1 MVYNNFMN
9 ETIRLKLK
17 ELPTDSGVYL
27 MKDASG
33 AIIYV
38 GKAKN
43 LKNRV
48 RSYFNSSPK
57 AEKVLMMVSKVFD
70 FEYLI
75 TRTEEEALVL
85 ENNLIKRHKPFYNI
99 LLKDDKLYPFLR
111 IDVTKDFPK
120 VEVIRRLKSDR
131 AKYFGPYMVGIS
143 AAEMLRLI
151 HSAFP
156 VRECSLNM
164 DRIPSNHRPCL
175 NAHIGRCL
183 APCSGNVTRQEYHR
197 VIRDVMSFLKGNDR
211 TIRENLEKKMNE
223 ASEAMQYEQAL
234 KYRDAIATLDKMI
247 RRQIAALPKDFNLDV
262 FGVASGGDGMAVATV
277 IVRGGKM
284 VGGEKFAIRDA
295 GLDLADTLSSFINRY
310 YDAGVVAEEVVS
322 AVDLPDAAALS
333 HLLSEKKGE
342 KVAVS
347 TPKAGVRRQLCDIAM
362 KNAMEFLSRS
372 TMELSR
378 KERMTTGACRQ
389 LADILS
395 LESPLDRIECFDI
408 SHTSGVDKVSS
419 MVVFKKGEKD
429 AKMYRTFRIKTV
441 EGNNDFACMKET
453 LSRRFERLKEGKDA
467 SFGERPDLLVIDGGI
482 GQVKYAMQAMR
493 EAGEEIPMIG
503 LAEREEIIVLPS
515 GEEIFL
521 PKSSFALRLLIR
533 IRDEAHRF
541 AITFHRKLRGKR
553 SVKSMLLGIEGMGE
567 KRVTALHKA
576 FGSLEELANAS
587 AEEIASVKGI
597 PRSVAQNIVAFFK
610 AEKEKK

>member
-1 MVYNNFMN
+1 MN
-9 ETIRLKLK
+9 DVIRIKLK
-17 ELPTDSGVYL
+17 ELPTDSGVY
-27 MKDASG
+27 MMRDQAG

-57 AEKVLMMVSKVFD
+57 AEKVLMMVKKVADFD
-70 FEYLI
+70 YLI

-85 ENNLIKRHKPFYNI
+85 ENNLIKLHKPFYNI

-111 IDVTKDFPK
+111 INVAEDFPR
-120 VEVIRRLKSDR
+120 VEVIRRLKHDNAR
-131 AKYFGPYMVGIS
+131 YFGPYMVGIS
-143 AAEMLRLI
+143 AQEMLRLI

-156 VRECSLNM
+156 IRECALNM
-164 DRIPSNHRPCL
+164 NKIPKSHRPCL
-175 NAHIGRCL
+175 NSHIGRCL
-183 APCSGNVTRQEYHR
+183 APCGGGVSREEYHA
-197 VIRDVMSFLKGNDR
+197 VIRDVISFLKGNDK
-211 TIRENLEKKMNE
+211 TIRENLEKKMTE
-223 ASEAMQYEQAL
+223 ASDAMQYEQAMH
-234 KYRDAIATLDKMI
+234 YRNALSSLDKMV

-284 VGGEKFAIRDA
+284 VGGEKFAIRD
-295 GLDLADTLSSFINRY
+295 GSIDLAGTLSSFINRY
-310 YDAGVVAEEVVS
+310 YDDGVVAEEVVS
-322 AVDLPDAAALS
+322 AVELPDAGALS
-333 HLLSEKKGE
+333 AILTEKKGE
-342 KVAVS
+342 KVLVS
-347 TPKAGVRRQLCDIAM
+347 TPKAGVRKQLADIAM
-362 KNAMEFLSRS
+362 SNAMEYLSRS
-372 TMELSR
+372 TKELSR

-395 LESPLDRIECFDI
+395 LNSTLDRIECFDI

-419 MVVFKKGEKD
+419 MVVFTKGEKD

-453 LSRRFERLKEGKDA
+453 LSRRFARLKEGKDS
-467 SFGERPDLLVIDGGI
+467 SFGVRPDLLVIDGGI
-482 GQVKYAMQAMR
+482 GQVRYAMEAMR
-493 EAGEEIPMIG
+493 EAGEDIPMIG
-503 LAEREEIIVLPS
+503 LAESEEIIVLPS

-521 PKSSFALRLLIR
+521 SKSSFALRLLIR

-553 SVKSMLLGIEGMGE
+553 SVKSMLLEVEGLGE
-567 KRVTALHKA
+567 RRIALLHKA
-576 FGSLEELANAS
+576 FGTLEELSNAT
-587 AEEIASVKGI
+587 AEEIAAVKGI
-597 PRSVAQNIVAFFK
+597 PAPIAKKVEEFFRT
-610 AEKEKK
+610 EKSKK

>member
-1 MVYNNFMN
+1 MN
-9 ETIRLKLK
+9 DVIRLKLK
-17 ELPTDSGVYL
+17 ELPIDSGVYL
-27 MKDASG
+27 MRDKAG

-57 AEKVLMMVSKVFD
+57 AEKVLAMVAKVEDFD
-70 FEYLI
+70 YLI

-85 ENNLIKRHKPFYNI
+85 ENNLIKVHKPFYNI

-111 IDVTKDFPK
+111 IDVSKDFPR
-120 VEVIRRLKSDR
+120 VEIIRRLKADNAR
-131 AKYFGPYMVGIS
+131 YFGPYMVGIS
-143 AAEMLRLI
+143 AQELLKLI

-156 VRECSLNM
+156 IRECGLNM
-164 DRIPSNHRPCL
+164 DKIPKNHRPCL

-183 APCSGNVTRQEYHR
+183 APCAGSVTREEYHR
-197 VIRDVMSFLKGNDR
+197 VVRDVMAFLKGNDK
-211 TIRENLEKKMNE
+211 TIRDNLEKKMEE
-223 ASEAMQYEQAL
+223 ASEAMQYEQAMR
-234 KYRDAIATLDKMI
+234 YRDALASLDKMI
-247 RRQIAALPKDFNLDV
+247 RRQIASLPKDFNLDV

-310 YDAGVVAEEVVS
+310 YDSGVVADEVVS
-322 AVDLPDAAALS
+322 AVDLPDAVALS
-333 HLLSEKKGE
+333 SILSEKKGE
-342 KVAVS
+342 KVLVS

-362 KNAMEFLSRS
+362 KNAMEYLSRS
-372 TMELSR
+372 TKELSR
-378 KERMTTGACRQ
+378 KERMTTGACRH
-389 LADILS
+389 LAEILS
-395 LESPLDRIECFDI
+395 LNSTLDRIECFDI

-419 MVVFKKGEKD
+419 MVVFTKGEKD

-467 SFGERPDLLVIDGGI
+467 SFGKRPDLLVIDGGI
-482 GQVKYAMQAMR
+482 GQVRYAMEAMT
-493 EAGEEIPMIG
+493 EAGENIPMIG

-521 PKSSFALRLLIR
+521 PKSGFALRLLIR

-553 SVKSMLLGIEGMGE
+553 SVKSMLLEVEGLGE

-576 FGSLEELANAS
+576 FGSLEELSNAS
-587 AEEIASVKGI
+587 AEEIARVKGI
-597 PRSVAQNIVAFFK
+597 PFPVAEKVAAFFA
-610 AEKEKK
+610 AEKAKK

>member
-1 MVYNNFMN
+1 MN
-9 ETIRLKLK
+9 DVIGLKLK
-17 ELPTDSGVYL
+17 ELPVDSGVYM
-27 MKDASG
+27 MKDKDG

-57 AEKVLMMVSKVFD
+57 ADKVLQMVSKVADFD
-70 FEYLI
+70 YLI

-85 ENNLIKRHKPFYNI
+85 ENNLIKLHKPFYNI

-111 IDVTKDFPK
+111 IDTTQNFPK
-120 VEVIRRLKSDR
+120 VEVIRRLKPDR
-131 AKYFGPYMVGIS
+131 ARYFGPYMVGIS

-156 VRECSLNM
+156 VRECSLKM
-164 DRIPSNHRPCL
+164 DKIPKNHRPCL

-183 APCSGNVTRQEYHR
+183 APCSGKVSPEEYHK
-197 VIRDVMSFLKGNDR
+197 VIRDVISFLKGNDR
-211 TIRENLEKKMNE
+211 TIRENLEKRMQE

-234 KYRDAIATLDKMI
+234 RYRDALATLDKMI
-247 RRQIAALPKDFNLDV
+247 RRQIAALPKDFNLDI

-295 GLDLADTLSSFINRY
+295 SIDLSGTLSSFINRY
-310 YDAGVVAEEVVS
+310 YDAGVVADEVVS
-322 AVDLPDAAALS
+322 AIDLPDAEALS
-333 HLLSEKKGE
+333 QLLSEKKGE
-342 KVAVS
+342 KVPVS
-347 TPKAGVRRQLCDIAM
+347 TPRAGVRKQLADIAM
-362 KNAMEFLSRS
+362 SNAMEYLSRS
-372 TMELSR
+372 TKELSR

-389 LADILS
+389 LAGILS
-395 LESPLDRIECFDI
+395 LDSPLDRIECFDI
-408 SHTSGVDKVSS
+408 SHTSGTDKVSS
-419 MVVFKKGEKD
+419 MVVFTKGEKD
-429 AKMYRTFRIKTV
+429 GKMYRTFRIKTV

-453 LSRRFERLKEGKDA
+453 LDRRFERLKEGKDA
-467 SFGERPDLLVIDGGI
+467 SFGTRPDLLVIDGGI
-482 GQVKYAMQAMR
+482 GQVHYAMQSMQ
-493 EAGEEIPMIG
+493 EAGEDIPMIG

-515 GEEIFL
+515 GEEIVL
-521 PKSSFALRLLIR
+521 PRSSFALRLLIR

-553 SVKSMLLGIEGMGE
+553 SVKSMLLQIEGMGE

-576 FGSLEELANAS
+576 FGGLEQLSDATV
-587 AEEIASVKGI
+587 EEIAAVKGI
-597 PRSVAQNIVAFFK
+597 PHPLAEKIVAFF
-610 AEKEKK
+610 AERKG

>member
-1 MVYNNFMN
+1 MN
-9 ETIRLKLK
+9 DKIRLKLK
-17 ELPTDSGVYL
+17 ELPTDSGVY
-27 MKDASG
+27 MMRDQADT
-33 AIIYV
+33 IIYV

-57 AEKVLMMVSKVFD
+57 ADKVLMMVSKVADFD
-70 FEYLI
+70 YLI

-85 ENNLIKRHKPFYNI
+85 ENNLIKLHKPFYNI

-111 IDVTKDFPK
+111 IDTTKDFPR
-120 VEVIRRLKSDR
+120 VEIIRRLKADNAR
-131 AKYFGPYMVGIS
+131 YFGPYMVGIS

-156 VRECSLNM
+156 IRDCALNM
-164 DRIPSNHRPCL
+164 DRIPKNHRPCL

-183 APCSGNVTRQEYHR
+183 APCSGEVTREEYHR
-197 VIRDVMSFLKGNDR
+197 VIRDVISFLKGNDK
-211 TIRENLEKKMNE
+211 TIRENLEKKMQE
-223 ASEAMQYEQAL
+223 ASEAMQYEQAMRC
-234 KYRDAIATLDKMI
+234 RDALASLDKMI
-247 RRQIAALPKDFNLDV
+247 RKQIASLPKDFNLDV
-262 FGVASGGDGMAVATV
+262 FGVASGGDGMSVATV

-310 YDAGVVAEEVVS
+310 YDSGVIVADEVVS
-322 AVDLPDAAALS
+322 AIDLPDAEALS
-333 HLLSEKKGE
+333 SVLSEKKGE
-342 KVAVS
+342 KVLVS
-347 TPKAGVRRQLCDIAM
+347 TPKAGVRKQLCDIAM
-362 KNAMEFLSRS
+362 KNAMEYLSRS
-372 TMELSR
+372 TEELSR
-378 KERMTTGACRQ
+378 KERMTTGACRH

-395 LESPLDRIECFDI
+395 LDSDLARIECFDI

-419 MVVFKKGEKD
+419 MVVFTNGEKD

-453 LSRRFERLKEGKDA
+453 LSRRFQRLKEGKDA
-467 SFGERPDLLVIDGGI
+467 SFGVRPDLLVIDGGI
-482 GQVKYAMQAMR
+482 GQVKYAMEAMK
-493 EAGEEIPMIG
+493 EAGENIPMIG
-503 LAEREEIIVLPS
+503 LAEKEEIIVLPS

-521 PKSSFALRLLIR
+521 PKSGFALRLLIR

-553 SVKSMLLGIEGMGE
+553 SVKSMLLSIDGVGE
-567 KRVTALHKA
+567 KRVTALYKA
-576 FGSLEELANAS
+576 FGGLEELS
-587 AEEIASVKGI
+587 AATAEQMASVKGI
-597 PRSVAQNIVAFFK
+597 PFPVAEKIAAFFA
-610 AEKEKK
+610 AEKAKK

>member
-1 MVYNNFMN
+1 MN
-9 ETIRLKLK
+9 DVIRLKLK
-17 ELPTDSGVYL
+17 ELPIDSGVY
-27 MKDASG
+27 MMRDREG

-48 RSYFNSSPK
+48 RSYWSASPK
-57 AEKVLMMVSKVFD
+57 AEKVQAMVSKVVDFD
-70 FEYLI
+70 YLI

-85 ENNLIKRHKPFYNI
+85 ENNLIKLHKPFYNI

-111 IDVTKDFPK
+111 IDLTEDFPR
-120 VEVIRRLKSDR
+120 VEVIRRLKADR
-131 AKYFGPYMVGIS
+131 ARYFGPYMVGIS
-143 AAEMLRLI
+143 AAEMLKLI

-156 VRECSLNM
+156 IRECGLNM
-164 DRIPSNHRPCL
+164 KKIPRNHRPCL

-183 APCSGNVTRQEYHR
+183 APCSGNLSREEYHR
-197 VIRDVMSFLKGNDR
+197 ALADVISFLNGNDR
-211 TIRENLEKKMNE
+211 TIRENLESKMRD
-223 ASEAMQYEQAL
+223 ASEKMQYEQAL
-234 KYRDAIATLDKMI
+234 YYRDQLSVLEKMV
-247 RRQIAALPKDFNLDV
+247 RRQIAALPRDFNLDV

-310 YDAGVVAEEVVS
+310 YDQGVVAEEVVS
-322 AVDLPDAAALS
+322 AIPLDDAGALS
-333 HLLSEKKGE
+333 AVLSEKKGE

-347 TPKAGVRRQLCDIAM
+347 TPKAGVRKQLAEIAM
-362 KNAMEFLSRS
+362 KNAMEYLSRS
-372 TMELSR
+372 TAELSR
-378 KERMTTGACRQ
+378 KERMTTGASKQ

-395 LESPLDRIECFDI
+395 IPSALDRIECYDI

-419 MVVFKKGEKD
+419 MVVFTKGEKD
-429 AKMYRTFRIKTV
+429 GKMYRTFRIKTV

-453 LSRRFERLKEGKDA
+453 LARRFERLKEGRDA
-467 SFGERPDLLVIDGGI
+467 SFSRRPDLLVIDGGI
-482 GQVKYAMQAMR
+482 GQVHYAMQAMQ
-493 EAGEEIPMIG
+493 EAGEDIPMIG
-503 LAEREEIIVLPS
+503 LAEREEFIVLPS
-515 GEEIFL
+515 GEEIVL

-553 SVKSMLLGIEGMGE
+553 SLRSALLEIEGMGE
-567 KRVTALHKA
+567 KRVAALHKA
-576 FGSLEELANAS
+576 FGSIEEMRNAS
-587 AEEIASVKGI
+587 VDEIAAVKGI
-597 PRSVAQNIVAFFK
+597 PRPLAEKIVAFF
-610 AEKEKK
+610 AEQK

>member
-1 MVYNNFMN
+1 MN

-48 RSYFNSSPK
+48 RSYFNASPK

-183 APCSGNVTRQEYHR
+183 APCSGKVTREEYHA

-322 AVDLPDAAALS
+322 AVDLPDAEALS

-347 TPKAGVRRQLCDIAM
+347 TPKAGVRRQLCEIAM

-378 KERMTTGACRQ
+378 KERLTTGATRQ

-482 GQVKYAMQAMR
+482 GQVNYAMQAMR
-493 EAGEEIPMIG
+493 EAGEDIPMIG

-576 FGSLEELANAS
+576 FGSLEDLSGAS
-587 AEEIASVKGI
+587 EEEIASVKGI
-597 PRSVAQNIVAFFK
+597 PRSIAQNIVAFFK
-610 AEKEKK
+610 EEKTKK

>member
-1 MVYNNFMN
+1 MVMN
-9 ETIRLKLK
+9 EVIKTKLK
-17 ELPTDSGVYL
+17 ELPCDPGVYI
-27 MKDASG
+27 MRDQAG

-38 GKAKN
+38 GKTKN

-57 AEKVLMMVSKVFD
+57 AEKVLMMVAKVAD
-70 FEYLI
+70 FEYMI

-111 IDVTKDFPK
+111 INVQEDFPK
-120 VEVIRRLKSDR
+120 VEVIRRLKNDR
-131 AKYFGPYMVGIS
+131 ARYFGPYMVGIS

-156 VRECSLNM
+156 IRECSLKM

-183 APCSGNVTRQEYHR
+183 APCSGQVTREEYHA
-197 VIRDVMSFLKGNDR
+197 VIRDVISFLKGNDK
-211 TIRENLEKKMNE
+211 TIRENLEKRMNE

-234 KYRDAIATLDKMI
+234 RYRDAIATLDKMI

-284 VGGEKFAIRDA
+284 VGGEKFAIRD
-295 GLDLADTLSSFINRY
+295 GSIDLAGTLSSFINRY
-310 YDAGVVAEEVVS
+310 YDLGVVAEEVVS
-322 AVDLPDAAALS
+322 AIELPDAAALS
-333 HLLSEKKGE
+333 ELLSEKKGE

-347 TPKAGVRRQLCDIAM
+347 TPKAGVRKQLADIAM
-362 KNAMEFLSRS
+362 KNAMEYLSRS
-372 TMELSR
+372 TAELSR
-378 KERMTTGACRQ
+378 KERLTTGACAQ
-389 LADILS
+389 LAEILS
-395 LESPLDRIECFDI
+395 LAGPLDRIECFDI
-408 SHTSGVDKVSS
+408 SHTSGTDKVSS
-419 MVVFKKGEKD
+419 MVVFTKGDKD

-453 LSRRFERLKEGKDA
+453 LSRRFARLREGTDA
-467 SFGERPDLLVIDGGI
+467 SFGTRPDLLVIDGGI
-482 GQVKYAMQAMR
+482 GQVHYAMEAMK
-493 EAGEEIPMIG
+493 EAGENIPMIG
-503 LAEREEIIVLPS
+503 LAEREEFIVLPS
-515 GEEIFL
+515 GEEIVL

-553 SVKSMLLGIEGMGE
+553 SVKSMLAEIEGMGE
-567 KRVTALHKA
+567 KRIAALHKA
-576 FGSLEELANAS
+576 FGSLEDLRTAT
-587 AEEIASVKGI
+587 AEEIAAVKGI
-597 PRSVAQNIVAFFK
+597 PRPLAEKVVAFFK
-610 AEKEKK
+610 ENAN